1 VREMNRDVNNDV
13 NNSEARLSKA
23 LRSLAATSPG
33 SAPSEVG
40 EALAEAFRRHHTRR
54 RMVRRSALAAA
65 IVTLIALPALL
76 VLSRQH
82 VIGTASQNAHGTV
95 TNAPSPAAVHSHLP
109 PLKRETTSRSG
120 ILQRVVATR
129 IATKTKMNPA
139 ARRDDFV
146 PLPTYSLR
154 SQAED
159 LRIVRLQVNGRDLR
173 LVGAPVSGDID
184 EQPVLADFVV
194 GQDGTPYAVRL
205 LRQNVR

>member
-1 VREMNRDVNNDV
+1 MREMNRDVNNT
-13 NNSEARLSKA
+13 EARLSKA
-23 LRSLAATSPG
+23 LGLLAAASPG
-33 SAPSEVG
+33 SAPPEIG
-40 EALAEAFRRHHTRR
+40 HALAEAFRRHHARR

-65 IVTLIALPALL
+65 IVTLIALPAVL

-82 VIGTASQNAHGTV
+82 GIGTASQNAHGTV
-95 TNAPSPAAVHSHLP
+95 TNAPSPAAVHSDLP
-109 PLKRETTSRSG
+109 PLKSETTSRSG
-120 ILQRVVATR
+120 IHQRVVATKTG
-129 IATKTKMNPA
+129 TKTTETKMNPV

-184 EQPVLADFVV
+184 ERPVLADFVV

>member
-1 VREMNRDVNNDV
+1 MREMNREVNNT
-13 NNSEARLSKA
+13 EARLSKA
-23 LRSLAATSPG
+23 LRSLSATSPG
-33 SAPSEVG
+33 SAPPEIG
-40 EALAEAFRRHHTRR
+40 YALAEAFRRHHARR
-54 RMVRRSALAAA
+54 RMLRRSALAAA
-65 IVTLIALPALL
+65 IVTLIALPPVL

-82 VIGTASQNAHGTV
+82 GIGTASQNAHGTV
-95 TNAPSPAAVHSHLP
+95 TLPPSPAAVHSDLP
-109 PLKRETTSRSG
+109 PLKSETTSRSG
-120 ILQRVVATR
+120 IHQRVVATKTG
-129 IATKTKMNPA
+129 TKTTETKMNPV

-184 EQPVLADFVV
+184 ERPVLADFVV

>member
-1 VREMNRDVNNDV
+1 MREMNRDVNNT
-13 NNSEARLSKA
+13 EARLSKA
-23 LRSLAATSPG
+23 LRSLSATSPG
-33 SAPSEVG
+33 SAPPEIG
-40 EALAEAFRRHHTRR
+40 HALAEAFRRHHARR

-65 IVTLIALPALL
+65 IVILIALPAVL

-82 VIGTASQNAHGTV
+82 LIGTPSQNARGTV
-95 TNAPSPAAVHSHLP
+95 TNAPSPAAVPSDLP

-120 ILQRVVATR
+120 IHQRFV
-129 IATKTKMNPA
+129 ATKTATKTNMDPV

-184 EQPVLADFVV
+184 ERPVLADFVV

>member
-1 VREMNRDVNNDV
+1 MREMNREVNNT
-13 NNSEARLSKA
+13 EARLSKA
-23 LRSLAATSPG
+23 LRSLSATSPG
-33 SAPSEVG
+33 SAPPEIG
-40 EALAEAFRRHHTRR
+40 YALAEAFRRHHARR
-54 RMVRRSALAAA
+54 RMLRRSALAAA
-65 IVTLIALPALL
+65 IVTLIALPPVL

-82 VIGTASQNAHGTV
+82 GIGTASQNAHGTV
-95 TNAPSPAAVHSHLP
+95 TNAPSPAGVHSDLP

-120 ILQRVVATR
+120 IRQRVVATKT
-129 IATKTKMNPA
+129 ATKTKMNPV

-184 EQPVLADFVV
+184 ERPVLADFVV

>member
-1 VREMNRDVNNDV
+1 MREMSSGV

-23 LRSLAATSPG
+23 LRSLSATSPG
-33 SAPSEVG
+33 SAPPEIG
-40 EALAEAFRRHHTRR
+40 HALAEAFRRHHARR

-65 IVTLIALPALL
+65 IVTLIALPAVL

-82 VIGTASQNAHGTV
+82 GIGTASRNAHGTV
-95 TNAPSPAAVHSHLP
+95 TNAPSPAAVHSDRA

-120 ILQRVVATR
+120 IHQRVATKT
-129 IATKTKMNPA
+129 ATKTKMNPV

-184 EQPVLADFVV
+184 ERPVLADFVV

>member
-1 VREMNRDVNNDV
+1 MPEMNRDV

-23 LRSLAATSPG
+23 LRSLAATSSG
-33 SAPSEVG
+33 STPLEVG
-40 EALAEAFRRHHTRR
+40 EALVGAFRRHHARR
-54 RMVRRSALAAA
+54 RMVRRGAVAAA
-65 IVTLIALPALL
+65 IVILVALPAVL
-76 VLSRQH
+76 VLSRREGVETPSH
-82 VIGTASQNAHGTV
+82 NAGGTV
-95 TNAPSPAAVHSHLP
+95 TNAPSPPAVRADLP
-109 PLKRETTSRSG
+109 PPKTETTSRSG
-120 ILQRVVATR
+120 IHQRVVATKT
-129 IATKTKMNPA
+129 ATKTKMNPA

-146 PLPTYSLR
+146 PLPTYNLR

-184 EQPVLADFVV
+184 ERPVLADFVV

>member
-1 VREMNRDVNNDV
+1 MREMNRDVNNT
-13 NNSEARLSKA
+13 EARLSKA
-23 LRSLAATSPG
+23 LRSLSATSPG
-33 SAPSEVG
+33 SAPPEIG
-40 EALAEAFRRHHTRR
+40 HALAEAFRRHHARR
-54 RMVRRSALAAA
+54 RMVRRSTLAAA
-65 IVTLIALPALL
+65 IVTLIALPAVF

-82 VIGTASQNAHGTV
+82 VIGTPGQNAHGTV
-95 TNAPSPAAVHSHLP
+95 TNAPSPAAVHSDLP

-120 ILQRVVATR
+120 VHQRVVATKG
-129 IATKTKMNPA
+129 ATKTKMNPV

-159 LRIVRLQVNGRDLR
+159 LRIVRLRVNGRDLR

-184 EQPVLADFVV
+184 ERPVLADFVV

-205 LRQNVR
+205 LRQSVR